1 MAQLAKNLPAPP
13 TETPRQRIL
22 VIALGALIGFALTVI
37 WSAEFVDQTIGDN
50 VANTL
55 LGHDA
60 KATPIT
66 GMATGVLFALVSG
79 VAGTFT
85 ACNVAAFSA
94 LTPTMAEGGATAGDR
109 VRGTFRPL
117 ALLAAGMIP
126 VSALYGAVVGVVGTD
141 MPQFR
146 AAAAGGSGIP
156 PRLVQ
161 AMIVFG
167 VIGLIMV
174 VLGLASAGVIKDP
187 LGPLEARFPGAQLVV
202 MGALIGGFLIGRPF
216 PLFRQLFRDAAE
228 SHNPLYGAAAFVLQS
243 IGNIAIMAVLL
254 IAIALLTGGR
264 VSRWL
269 TATHRRAG
277 AITTVGYIAAG
288 VFLLLYWDV
297 RLPSVFE
304 KFWYPLAPWV

>member
-1 MAQLAKNLPAPP
+1 V
-13 TETPRQRIL
+13 TREDTPRQRTL
-22 VIALGALIGFALTVI
+22 VIALGALIGFVLTVV

-66 GMATGVLFALVSG
+66 GMAAGVLFALVSG

-85 ACNVAAFSA
+85 ACNIAAFSA
-94 LTPTMAEGGATAGDR
+94 LTPTMAEGRATAGDR

-117 ALLAAGMIP
+117 VLLAAGMIP
-126 VSALYGAVVGVVGTD
+126 VSALYGAVVAVVGTG

-146 AAAAGGSGIP
+146 AAAGGGGIP

-161 AMIVFG
+161 AMVVFG
-167 VIGLIMV
+167 VIGLVMI

-187 LGPLEARFPGAQLVV
+187 LAPLEARLPGARLVV

-228 SHNPLYGAAAFVLQS
+228 SHNPLYGAAAFALQS
-243 IGNIAIMAVLL
+243 LGNIAIMAVLL
-254 IAIALLTGGR
+254 IVIALLTGGR
-264 VSRWL
+264 VGLWL
-269 TATHRRAG
+269 AASPRRSA
-277 AITTVGYIAAG
+277 AITTVGFIASG

-304 KFWYPLAPWV
+304 DFWYPLAPWV